1 MSIFDPEDDLDDDIV
16 TIDEETR
23 QLMVDHDLDVDEA
36 EEVKEIMEE
45 YDLDEDEAIE
55 LKDEL

>member
-1 MSIFDPEDDLDDDIV
+1 MSIFDPEDDFDDDIGI
-16 TIDEETR
+16 IDEETR
-23 QLMVDHDLDVDEA
+23 QLMIDHDLDVDEA